1 MSYASLT
8 NLKDYLGISVAST
21 ADDPLLTDLLTRAEG
36 IIDAYTGRH
45 FEAETAT
52 KYFTIDDIDGQNLYL
67 WGYDLLSVT
76 KLINGDGV
84 EIASDKY
91 RLFPRND
98 NPKWII
104 RLDEDQAWNFTS
116 GDSEISVAGTWGF
129 SATAPADITHACI
142 RLAAFLYRQK
152 DTNADIDRPMVTGDG
167 VTIMPSNLPAD
178 VTRILDRYKRRVAGI

>member
-1 MSYASLT
+1 
-8 NLKDYLGISVAST
+8 
-21 ADDPLLTDLLTRAEG
+21 LLTRAEG

-76 KLINGDGV
+76 KLTNGDGM
-84 EIASDKY
+84 EIASGSY

-98 NPKWII
+98 NPKWMI
-104 RLDEDQAWNFTS
+104 RLDEEQSWNFTDA
-116 GDSEISVAGTWGF
+116 DSEISVAGTWGF

-152 DTNADIDRPMVTGDG
+152 DTSADIDRPMVTGDG
-167 VTIMPSNLPAD
+167 VTIMPSGLPAD
-178 VTRILDRYKRRVAGI
+178 VQKLLDRYKRRAAA

>member
-1 MSYASLT
+1 MSYASLA
-8 NLKDYLGISVAST
+8 NLKSYLGIATT
-21 ADDPLLTDLLTRAEG
+21 ATGDDALLADLLTRAEG

-76 KLINGDGV
+76 KLTNGDGV
-84 EIASDKY
+84 EIASGSYK
-91 RLFPRND
+91 LFPRND

-104 RLDEDQAWNFTS
+104 RLNEDQAWNFTN
-116 GDSEISVAGTWGF
+116 GDSEISVAGTWGY

-152 DTNADIDRPMVTGDG
+152 DTSADIDRPMVTGDG
-167 VTIMPSNLPAD
+167 ITIMPSGLPAD
-178 VTRILDRYKRRVAGI
+178 VQKLLDRYKRRAAV

>member
-1 MSYASLT
+1 MSYASMT
-8 NLKDYLGISVAST
+8 NLKDYLGISVAT
-21 ADDPLLTDLLTRAEG
+21 TEDDPLLTDLLTRAEG

-52 KYFTIDDIDGQNLYL
+52 KYFTIDGIDGQNLYL

-76 KLINGDGV
+76 KLTNGDAV
-84 EIASDKY
+84 EIPVGSYK
-91 RLFPRND
+91 LLPRND
-98 NPKWII
+98 DPKWII
-104 RLDEDQAWNFTS
+104 RLNEDKAWNFTN

-152 DTNADIDRPMVTGDG
+152 DTSADIDRPMVTGDG
-167 VTIMPSNLPAD
+167 VTIMPSGLPSD
-178 VTRILDRYKRRVAGI
+178 VQKLLDRYKRRAAA